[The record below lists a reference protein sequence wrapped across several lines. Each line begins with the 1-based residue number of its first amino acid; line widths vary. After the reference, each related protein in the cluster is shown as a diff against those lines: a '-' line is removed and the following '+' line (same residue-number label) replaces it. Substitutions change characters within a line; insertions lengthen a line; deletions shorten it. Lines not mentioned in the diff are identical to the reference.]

1 MIKKSKW
8 EKTKIHENDRIEIV
22 IPFAGGWISVDKL
35 KINEMV
41 FNSRLIM
48 GTSLYPNIDILN
60 KSLIKSETEI
70 ITVAIRRLNI
80 QGENDF
86 LKQIQKNTLIFQILL
101 DVLPKKK
108 LF

>member
-1 MIKKSKW
+1 M
-8 EKTKIHENDRIEIV
+8 
-22 IPFAGGWISVDKL
+22 DKL

-86 LKQIQKNTLIFQILL
+86 LKQIQKKYTYLPNTAGCFT
-101 DVLPKKK
+101 KKRSY
-108 LF
+108 FNC